1 MSRRVTIAAA
11 VVTAACFLVGC
22 QSSSSV
28 RVEYPGTPVG
38 SVIPDMGLHEPMTF
52 ADITLCVDGSGSE
65 AAQIDSV
72 EVPEGS
78 TLEITAFS
86 VADQGV
92 GLGNDRIALA
102 DAGFDPDERT
112 LTRPCADKESG
123 RLIVEASRSTDETAS
138 ADELIV
144 RYSAADGGS
153 ERTLQIP
160 YAIALCAPDDEKT
173 EHCT

>member
-1 MSRRVTIAAA
+1 MSTRWKAA
-11 VVTAACFLVGC
+11 VQVVAVACVLAGC
-22 QSSSSV
+22 QTFSPV
-28 RVEYPGTPVG
+28 QVKYPGTVVG

-52 ADITLCVDGSGSE
+52 ADITICVDGSGSE

-86 VADQGV
+86 VADQGS
-92 GLGNDRIALA
+92 GLGNDRITLIE
-102 DAGFDPDERT
+102 AGFDPDEQT
-112 LTRPCADKESG
+112 LTKPCGGKKSG
-123 RLIVEASRSTDETAS
+123 RLIVEISRSTGETAS

-144 RYSAADGGS
+144 HYSATDGGS
-153 ERTLQIP
+153 ERTLRIP
-160 YAIALCAPDDEKT
+160 YAITLCAPGDEET

>member
-1 MSRRVTIAAA
+1 MTAAAAA
-11 VVTAACFLVGC
+11 VTAAFLLVGC
-22 QSSSSV
+22 QSFSSV
-28 RVEYPGTPVG
+28 RVEYPGTVVG
-38 SVIPDMGLHEPMTF
+38 SVIPDMGLHESMTF
-52 ADITLCVDGSGSE
+52 GDITLCIDGSGSE

-92 GLGNDRIALA
+92 GLGNDRITLI

-112 LTRPCADKESG
+112 LTRPCSDKESG
-123 RLIVEASRSTDETAS
+123 RLIVEASRSTNETAS

-144 RYSAADGGS
+144 HYSATDGGS
-153 ERTLQIP
+153 ERTLRIP
-160 YAIALCAPDDEKT
+160 YAIALCAPGDEQT